1 MDKSYSEL
9 MKLGT
14 FKERFD
20 YLKQDGRVG
29 EDTFGYDRIFNQIFY
44 TSKEWKIARNK
55 AIARDNGLDMGVKG
69 YDISGPIYV
78 HHINP
83 LTMEDIVNSSP
94 KLFDLENLISTS
106 RLTHTAIHYSDDS
119 ILPQEPIVRTAN
131 DTCPWKK

>member
-20 YLKQDGRVG
+20 YLKQEGRVG
-29 EDTFGYDRIFNQIFY
+29 EDTFGYDRVFNQIFY
-44 TSKEWKIARNK
+44 TSKEWKLARNK
-55 AIARDNGLDMGVKG
+55 VIARDKGLDMGVEG
-69 YDISGPIYV
+69 YEIAGPIYV
-78 HHINP
+78 HHINS
-83 LTMEDIVNSSP
+83 LTMDDIVNSSP

-119 ILPQEPIVRTAN
+119 ILPQEPIVRSAN

>member
-55 AIARDNGLDMGVKG
+55 AISRDNGLDMGVKG

>member
-20 YLKQDGRVG
+20 YLKQEGRGG
-29 EDTFGYDRIFNQIFY
+29 EDTFGYDRVFNQIFY
-44 TSKEWKIARNK
+44 TSKEWKLARNK
-55 AIARDNGLDMGVKG
+55 VIARDKGLDMGVEG
-69 YDISGPIYV
+69 YEIAGPIYV
-78 HHINP
+78 HHINS
-83 LTMEDIVNSSP
+83 LTMDDIVNSSP

-119 ILPQEPIVRTAN
+119 ILPQEPIVRSAN